1 MSNSVLITQVLLPNL
16 ISTLIMVI
24 VSSLIATII
33 GFALAV
39 VLIITNKKGLAPN
52 AKVYRL
58 LDFIVNII
66 RSFPFIILMVA
77 LMPFTRSIVGT
88 TIGTSAAIV
97 P

>member
-39 VLIITNKKGLAPN
+39 VLIITNKKGLAPGTD
-52 AKVYRL
+52 AVYSFHRRNNHRYFGGDRA
-58 LDFIVNII
+58 LD
-66 RSFPFIILMVA
+66 LCDDA
-77 LMPFTRSIVGT
+77 LCGT
-88 TIGTSAAIV
+88 AV
-97 P
+97 